1 MSNRLPE
8 NDTQIG
14 FITAGVCLMVIA
26 VLLLIFIDAGLKEI
40 FGIGLL
46 FIIGLGLTVAGSP
59 DPRKD
64 ENDADPLP

>member
-14 FITAGVCLMVIA
+14 FITAGVALMVVA
-26 VLLLIFIDAGLKEI
+26 VLIFVFIEGGLKEY
-40 FGIGLL
+40 FGLGIL

-59 DPRKD
+59 DPRKED
-64 ENDADPLP
+64 